1 MLEGKLLLAML
12 FSTILAILIFK
23 TNYNADIKNSR
34 IKYSGKDGYHYGIL
48 VSDLAS
54 AIAFALIGCYLC
66 WDSITTINNL
76 KEWENYKF
84 IASILFGIM
93 FQQILPILIEIAMN
107 KLNDIRSRIGKE

>member
-12 FSTILAILIFK
+12 FSTVLAILIFK

-48 VSDLAS
+48 LSDLTS

-66 WDSITTINNL
+66 WDSITTIDNF
-76 KEWENYKF
+76 KEYENYKF
-84 IASILFGIM
+84 LLSILIGVM

-107 KLNDIRSRIGKE
+107 KLNDIRSKI

>member
-48 VSDLAS
+48 LSDLTS

-66 WDSITTINNL
+66 WDSITTIDNF
-76 KEWENYKF
+76 KEYGNYKF
-84 IASILFGIM
+84 LASILIGVM

-107 KLNDIRSRIGKE
+107 KLNDIRSKI